1 MTTSDKVQEAQQAI
15 DLILQR
21 IIDEWYDNVSSYY
34 VTREQIEAADS
45 SQAGAQ
51 EELKRF
57 HDEKGH
63 RIKFAKEALDFTYGL
78 RCEADGENFTI
89 EISVNNK
96 VKDFDYDDFQAR
108 LIQHYRRG
116 RQEQIT
122 SPYELRNSS
131 YGDVFEF
138 RPNLRKAFQVEK
150 ISGKADIMRLT
161 FWIESRFLDKIA
173 SHPVAGKQLV
183 EHYCISPFRSVYA
196 KVYRRSH

>member
-1 MTTSDKVQEAQQAI
+1 MTSIDEVQEIQQAI

-34 VTREQIEAADS
+34 VTREQIEAGDGS
-45 SQAGAQ
+45 EAGVV

-57 HDEKGH
+57 HDDKGH
-63 RIKFAKEALDFTYGL
+63 RIKFAKEGLDFTYGL
-78 RCEADGENFTI
+78 RCNADGEEFTI

-96 VKDFDYDDFQAR
+96 VEDFDYDDFQTR
-108 LIQHYRRG
+108 LIQHYRKG
-116 RQEQIT
+116 RQEKVT
-122 SPYELRNSS
+122 SPYELRNST

-138 RPNLRKAFQVEK
+138 RPNLHKAFQVEENP
-150 ISGKADIMRLT
+150 GKADIMRLT
-161 FWIESRFLDKIA
+161 FWIESKYLEKIA

-196 KVYRRSH
+196 KVYRRSR